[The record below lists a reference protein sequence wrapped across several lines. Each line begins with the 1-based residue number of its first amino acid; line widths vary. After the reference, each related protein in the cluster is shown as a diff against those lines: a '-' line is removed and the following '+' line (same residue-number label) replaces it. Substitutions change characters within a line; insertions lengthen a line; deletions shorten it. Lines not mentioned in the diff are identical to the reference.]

1 MDLKMPVRKFQ
12 SEFRVKVGN
21 FDYLEDRRKRTLKI
35 SIELSAHPFN
45 EVKIGRWLTPIFDRV
60 LNTQDEKIKD
70 NSSERF

>member
-1 MDLKMPVRKFQ
+1 MQIIGK
-12 SEFRVKVGN
+12 N
-21 FDYLEDRRKRTLKI
+21 IDYLEEWEHWKSSL
-35 SIELSAHPFN
+35 ELSAHPFN